1 VKTTS
6 TLKDLR
12 VFAGRLE
19 ANITALEVALN
30 TYTPKQGALID
41 KVSQLKTLMAEIRE
55 DVEKLEV

>member
-1 VKTTS
+1 MKTTS

-19 ANITALEVALN
+19 ANITALEVALS
-30 TYTPKQGALID
+30 TYTPKQDALTV